1 MSVAAIVIAPS
12 AFVIVTLLPAVNTA
26 FSNIL
31 FVLSYINT
39 CPAAGFV
46 IVTSVKLFKA
56 ASRLKVVLDND
67 KPVPALYVVFVSV
80 AAIVSVSV
88 LSLVV
93 NVTLLP
99 AAIVKVS
106 VALSATMLFWPL
118 TAIVL
123 KLSVCVS
130 VAAIV
135 NDGYVPVTVTQE

>member
-1 MSVAAIVIAPS
+1 MI
-12 AFVIVTLLPAVNTA
+12 
-26 FSNIL
+26 
-31 FVLSYINT
+31 
-39 CPAAGFV
+39 
-46 IVTSVKLFKA
+46 
-56 ASRLKVVLDND
+56 

-106 VALSATMLFWPL
+106 VALSATILFWPL

-135 NDGYVPVTVTQE
+135 NDLGMYLLQLR